1 MPIGMKKIIIGISIL
16 VYSNVGVSQK
26 RNDLIDFKKI
36 NLKFLDSLIFEE
48 AMKER
53 KKVNLSRMVHDDNC
67 SKTAKYQAE
76 YCSNYNELTHVN
88 NKPYLGSLLKEP
100 NNRFEFY
107 VNKSK
112 SKLKYKVNME
122 IIMQYKNINTTNYT
136 NLISKT
142 YEDCAKSIIMSFMS
156 SESHKESVIFE
167 MDEFGKMHGEYK
179 SYYNSKTDCLTTTGF
194 FVLVFGNHYISK
206 NNLLF
211 SDF

>member
-1 MPIGMKKIIIGISIL
+1 MPIGMKKIIIVVSIL
-16 VYSNVGVSQK
+16 VYSNVGSSQTK
-26 RNDLIDFKKI
+26 NDLIDFKKI

-88 NKPYLGSLLKEP
+88 NKPYLGFLLNEP
-100 NNRFEFY
+100 NDRFKFY

-122 IIMQYKNINTTNYT
+122 IITQYKKINTTNYI

-142 YEDCAKSIIMSFMS
+142 YEDCAKSVIMSFMS
-156 SESHKESVIFE
+156 SKSHKESVIFE
-167 MDEFGKMHGEYK
+167 MDYFGKMHGEYK

-194 FVLVFGNHYISK
+194 FVLVLGNHYISK
-206 NNLLF
+206 NYLLL

>member
-1 MPIGMKKIIIGISIL
+1 MPIGMKKIIIGVSIL

-88 NKPYLGSLLKEP
+88 NKPYLGFLLNEP
-100 NNRFEFY
+100 NDRFKFY

-112 SKLKYKVNME
+112 SKLEYTINME
-122 IIMQYKNINTTNYT
+122 IIMQYKKINTTNYT

-167 MDEFGKMHGEYK
+167 MDYFGKMHGEYK

-194 FVLVFGNHYISK
+194 FVLVFGDHKGKISK
-206 NNLLF
+206 YVNAF
-211 SDF
+211 

>member
-1 MPIGMKKIIIGISIL
+1 MKKIIIVVSIL

-88 NKPYLGSLLKEP
+88 NKPYLGHLLKQP
-100 NNRFEFY
+100 NNRFDFY

-112 SKLKYKVNME
+112 SKLEYGVNME
-122 IIMQYKNINTTNYT
+122 IVMQYKKISTTNYT

-142 YEDCAKSIIMSFMS
+142 YEDCAKSIISAFMS
-156 SESHKESVIFE
+156 SKSHKQAVIFE
-167 MDEFGKMHGEYK
+167 MDDFGKMHGEYK
-179 SYYNSKTDCLTTTGF
+179 SYYDSKTDCLTTTGF
-194 FVLVFGNHYISK
+194 FVLVFGKYKGEKID
-206 NNLLF
+206 LLSF
-211 SDF
+211 F